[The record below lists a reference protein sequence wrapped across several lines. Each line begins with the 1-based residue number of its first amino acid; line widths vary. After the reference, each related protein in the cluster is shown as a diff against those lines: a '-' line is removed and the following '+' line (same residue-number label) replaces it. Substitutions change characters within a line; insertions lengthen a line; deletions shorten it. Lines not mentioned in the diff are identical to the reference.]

1 MFYLQQPFTVHQ
13 VEHQC
18 LVHLFVSSA
27 GGKRTWTFTGS
38 QIDIL
43 WQPLGQ
49 WFNARIGSLCCW
61 FRTRHHMVE
70 NCRFSEEKKANKI
83 KHFIKLSCF
92 EKCSK
97 FHSNANG
104 HILICLPSFLC
115 LLSIQEIKSTE
126 GIPNR
131 HTYTAWPR
139 TTSRFLLCKLNN
151 YKWIIINWIIK
162 GQQIKLWYVLFN
174 KKPEYKRVRCTWYWW
189 GWGMGG
195 GGHKNIYSTCI

>member
-38 QIDIL
+38 QIDIF

-92 EKCSK
+92 EKCNK

-139 TTSRFLLCKLNN
+139 TTSRFLL
-151 YKWIIINWIIK
+151 YK
-162 GQQIKLWYVLFN
+162 
-174 KKPEYKRVRCTWYWW
+174 
-189 GWGMGG
+189 
-195 GGHKNIYSTCI
+195 